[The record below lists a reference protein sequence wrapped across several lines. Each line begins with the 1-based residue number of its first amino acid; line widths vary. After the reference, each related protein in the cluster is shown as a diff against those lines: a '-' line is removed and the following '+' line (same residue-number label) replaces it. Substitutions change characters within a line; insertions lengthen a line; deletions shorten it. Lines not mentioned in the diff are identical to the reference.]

1 MENKHLIAHNE
12 QKRKESNEYGLY
24 TALHKFQSL
33 GLKCESNG
41 RNKRFAT
48 EDNPQG
54 SRYSR
59 LEDAIVCASKGNEFG
74 LFFTNHIIIKDELQ
88 HLRTVLRHIND
99 TETLVSDY
107 PLVCRDATNPQAFAT
122 VLTYAERYNLRT
134 LYGFGAVVSEDDD
147 GNSASPEPTIEKSIK
162 NKLT

>member
-1 MENKHLIAHNE
+1 MESKHLKAHNE
-12 QKRKESNEYGLY
+12 QKRKENNEYGLY

-33 GLKCESNG
+33 GLKSECNG
-41 RNKRFAT
+41 RNSRFKT

-54 SRYSR
+54 SPYTT

-74 LFFTNHIIIKDELQ
+74 LFFTNHIIIKDEVQ

-99 TETLVSDY
+99 TETAVSDF
-107 PLVCRDATNPQAFAT
+107 PLICRDATNPQAFAT

-134 LYGFGAVVSEDDD
+134 LYGFGCVLSEDDD
-147 GNSASPEPTIEKSIK
+147 GNSASPEPKTIQQQS
-162 NKLT
+162 NKF

>member
-1 MENKHLIAHNE
+1 MESKHLKAHNE
-12 QKRKESNEYGLY
+12 QKRKENNEYGLY

-33 GLKCESNG
+33 GLKSECNG
-41 RNKRFAT
+41 RNSRFKT

-54 SRYSR
+54 SPYTT

-74 LFFTNHIIIKDELQ
+74 LFFTNHIIIKDEVQ

-99 TETLVSDY
+99 TETSVSDF
-107 PLVCRDATNPQAFAT
+107 PLICRDATNPQAFAT

-134 LYGFGAVVSEDDD
+134 LYGFGCVLSEDDD
-147 GNSASPEPTIEKSIK
+147 GNSASPEPKTIQQQS
-162 NKLT
+162 NKF